1 MHAIVGDSNL
11 RKSLGRLCGVS
22 TYSTLEEF
30 LQKDVIQKSL
40 RDLDEIDNIDRL
52 NEILS
57 NESKLLHSK
66 LEIEIIDPLCETTA
80 TGNIPDDNNEAV
92 IIGVG
97 ETQNIVFKFDGIE
110 YYGDGVIGI
119 PFSCIV
125 DCEIMYHIFKQD
137 WYVMSEEEADGISVS
152 DCNRHF
158 YEAEET
164 RDIEVDGSLS
174 LRVETE
180 QLRGHGLERE
190 PLKDLIYAAN
200 WSVEVYRARIE
211 DSGTEGYY

>member
-11 RKSLGRLCGVS
+11 RKSLGRLRGVS

-110 YYGDGVIGI
+110 YM
-119 PFSCIV
+119 
-125 DCEIMYHIFKQD
+125 EM
-137 WYVMSEEEADGISVS
+137 E
-152 DCNRHF
+152 
-158 YEAEET
+158 
-164 RDIEVDGSLS
+164 
-174 LRVETE
+174 
-180 QLRGHGLERE
+180 
-190 PLKDLIYAAN
+190 
-200 WSVEVYRARIE
+200 
-211 DSGTEGYY
+211 